1 MNPTPFN
8 TDNREEGRE
17 REKGRKVERN
27 EGWKKRIEGRKEG
40 RKYKTLHLNLFLRF
54 RKMGIELLGL
64 SLESSMES
72 LDLNDPK
79 RIRNHVTDVS
89 MDSNGGSQDGSK
101 LYKNSN
107 EGSEDGSESYKDSNE
122 GSDDG
127 SESFKDSNEGSEDVS
142 ESNKDS
148 NEESQDGSGFSKDS
162 NQESDEG
169 SKGCMSS
176 NERCK
181 SQIGFSFDR

>member
-1 MNPTPFN
+1 
-8 TDNREEGRE
+8 
-17 REKGRKVERN
+17 
-27 EGWKKRIEGRKEG
+27 
-40 RKYKTLHLNLFLRF
+40 
-54 RKMGIELLGL
+54 MGIELLGL

-72 LDLNDPK
+72 LDFNDPT

-101 LYKNSN
+101 LYKDSN

-122 GSDDG
+122 GSEDG
-127 SESFKDSNEGSEDVS
+127 S

-162 NQESDEG
+162 NEER
-169 SKGCMSS
+169 KCMSS